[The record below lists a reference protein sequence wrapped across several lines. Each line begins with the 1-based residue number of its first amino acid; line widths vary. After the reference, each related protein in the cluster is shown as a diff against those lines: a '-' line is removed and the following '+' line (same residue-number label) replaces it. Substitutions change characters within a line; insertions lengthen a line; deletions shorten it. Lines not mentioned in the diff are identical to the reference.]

1 MGSRFLPWNIFRES
15 FERMI
20 IFLKQ
25 DFLEERAI
33 RKILGNL
40 FQIDS
45 LTHEIWGAT

>member
-1 MGSRFLPWNIFRES
+1 
-15 FERMI
+15 MI

-33 RKILGNL
+33 WKILGDI

-45 LTHEIWGAT
+45 LTHEIWGATFEMLFFSPRKAFV